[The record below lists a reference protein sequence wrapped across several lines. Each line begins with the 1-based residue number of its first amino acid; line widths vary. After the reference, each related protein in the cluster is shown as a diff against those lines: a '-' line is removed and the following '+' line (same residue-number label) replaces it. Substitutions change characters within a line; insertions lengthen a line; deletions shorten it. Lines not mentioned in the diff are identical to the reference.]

1 MGIKYHGISINKIS
15 FNQSN
20 QILLSLNDGRNI
32 VMSLKYFPELH
43 KLSKRQLM
51 KYTIVDDL
59 TVLFKHAESIYHLE
73 DFVSAEERWKAR

>member
-1 MGIKYHGISINKIS
+1 MEIKYHGISIIKIS

-20 QILLSLNDGRNI
+20 QIQLSLNDGREI
-32 VMSLKYFPELH
+32 VMDLKYFPELQ

-59 TVLFKHAESIYHLE
+59 TIFFKFAESIYHLE
-73 DFVSAEERWKAR
+73 DFVSAEERWKVR